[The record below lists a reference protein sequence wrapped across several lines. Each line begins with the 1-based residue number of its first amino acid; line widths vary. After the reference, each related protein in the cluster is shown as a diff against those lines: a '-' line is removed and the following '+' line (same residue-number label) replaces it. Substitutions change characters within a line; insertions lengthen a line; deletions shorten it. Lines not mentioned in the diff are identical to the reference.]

1 MSLEVFMSGIAVEFS
16 GKSFTTQDLMEF
28 VMNQKL
34 EVSSPKP
41 KAKKA
46 KKPKKEPKKIK
57 MTIRHYI
64 MTQET
69 DVYKAKVTERVEEN
83 KQHNKEHEEEIETGD
98 EDPRP
103 ENFLKVLK
111 IVMDEMTDEEKQEI
125 QEKVDKYNEEH
136 NTDDSD
142 TD

>member
-1 MSLEVFMSGIAVEFS
+1 MSLELFMSGIADEFS
-16 GKSFTTQDLMEF
+16 GKSFTAQDLMEF
-28 VMNQKL
+28 VTNQKIDD
-34 EVSSPKP
+34 SSPKP
-41 KAKKA
+41 KAKKV

-83 KQHNKEHEEEIETGD
+83 KAHNKEHEEEIENGD

-111 IVMDEMTDEEKQEI
+111 IVMDEMTDEHKQEI
-125 QEKVDKYNEEH
+125 QVKVDKYNEEH
-136 NTDDSD
+136 QADDSD

>member
-1 MSLEVFMSGIAVEFS
+1 MSLELFMSGIAVEFS
-16 GKSFTTQDLMEF
+16 GKSFTAQDLMEF

-34 EVSSPKP
+34 ESSSPKT
-41 KAKKA
+41 KKV
-46 KKPKKEPKKIK
+46 KKPKKEAKKIK

-83 KQHNKEHEEEIETGD
+83 KQHNKEHEQEIENGD

-111 IVMDEMTDEEKQEI
+111 IVMDEMTDEHKQEI
-125 QEKVDKYNEEH
+125 QEKVDKYNQEH
-136 NTDDSD
+136 SDNDSD